1 MKSKKPPLSLDE
13 IEFYPDAMERTKRAI
28 KAAFRHGRIPKGTIK
43 GASRRAPSKRPA
55 KDRP

>member
-1 MKSKKPPLSLDE
+1 MKAKKPAPNLDE
-13 IEFYPDAMERTKRAI
+13 IEFYPDAMERTERAI

-43 GASRRAPSKRPA
+43 GASRDPPAKRPA